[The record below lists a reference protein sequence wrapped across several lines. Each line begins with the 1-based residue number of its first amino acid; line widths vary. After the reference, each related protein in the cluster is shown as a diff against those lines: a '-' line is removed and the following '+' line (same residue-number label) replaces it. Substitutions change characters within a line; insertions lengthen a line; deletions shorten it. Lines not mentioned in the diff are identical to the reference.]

1 MPIRRLLPAAPL
13 PAART
18 TPAPVTMSVPSDI
31 QIAQQAKMRP
41 ITDVAAELDLTPDDL
56 DLYGKYKA
64 KIPLE
69 ISERPARGKLVIV
82 TAINPTAAGEGK
94 TTTSVGL
101 AQAFRRLGKRV
112 ALCVREPSLGP
123 VFGVKGGAA
132 GGGYAQVLPMDD
144 INLHFTG
151 DFHAISSTHAL
162 LAAMLDNHL
171 QQGNA
176 LGIDPRRI
184 TWPRTIDMNDRALRK
199 VIIGLGG
206 PAEGV
211 PREERFVIIPASEI
225 MAIVALASSVK
236 DLEERLARVI
246 VGSTYGAERKPVR
259 AGDLKAAGAMG
270 LLLKD
275 AIRPNLVQT
284 LEGGPAFVHAGPF
297 GNIAHGCNSV
307 IATRSALALADIV
320 VTEAGFGSDL
330 GAEKFF
336 DIKCRSAGLKPE
348 AAVLVATIRAL
359 KLNGGADKKKLG
371 TEDLGAL
378 ERGLPNLDHHIM
390 NVKQFGLPVVVAVNR
405 FTSDSDAELAM
416 VVEAARR
423 AGVRVAMC
431 EVWARGGA
439 GGEELAQQVLGLLDE
454 GSARFAPLYDAALP
468 IREKISIIASRVYG
482 AAGVDYA
489 PKADRNIEYLQS
501 IGLGGTPICMAKTQ
515 YSLSDDASRLGRPTG
530 FRITVNEVYPAAG
543 AGFVVAQCG
552 DIMTM
557 PGLPKEPAAERMS
570 VKPDGSIVGL
580 F

>member
-1 MPIRRLLPAAPL
+1 
-13 PAART
+13 
-18 TPAPVTMSVPSDI
+18 VSVPSDI
-31 QIAQQAKMRP
+31 EIAQQARLRP

-69 ISERPARGKLVIV
+69 ISERPPRGKLVLV

-101 AQAFRRLGKRV
+101 AQAFRRIGKRV
-112 ALCVREPSLGP
+112 ALCIREPSLGP

-225 MAIVALASSVK
+225 MAIVALASSVR
-236 DLEERLARVI
+236 DLEARLSRII
-246 VGSTYGAERKPVR
+246 VGSTYGSDRKPVR

-297 GNIAHGCNSV
+297 GNLAHGCNSV

-336 DIKCRSAGLKPE
+336 NIKCRSAGLEPK

-359 KLNGGADKKKLG
+359 KLNGGAHKSKLSA
-371 TEDLGAL
+371 EDLGAL
-378 ERGLPNLDHHIM
+378 ERGLPNLEHHIL

-405 FTSDSDAELAM
+405 FTSDSDAELKM
-416 VVEAARR
+416 VVDAARR
-423 AGVRVAMC
+423 AGVRVAMN

-439 GGEELAQQVLGLLDE
+439 GGEELAREVIGLLDE
-454 GSARFAPLYDAALP
+454 GSARFAPLYDDQLP
-468 IREKISIIASRVYG
+468 IREKISIVATRVYG
-482 AAGVDYA
+482 AAGVDYS
-489 PKADRNIEYLQS
+489 PKAERNIDYLQS
-501 IGLGGTPICMAKTQ
+501 IGLGTTPVCMAKTQ
-515 YSLSDDASRLGRPTG
+515 YSLSDDATLLGRPTG

-552 DIMTM
+552 DIKTM
-557 PGLPKEPAAERMS
+557 PGLPKEPAAERMA

>member
-1 MPIRRLLPAAPL
+1 
-13 PAART
+13 
-18 TPAPVTMSVPSDI
+18 MSVPSDI
-31 QIAQQAKMRP
+31 EIAQAAKMRP
-41 ITDVAAELDLTPDDL
+41 ITDVAAELGLTPDDL

-69 ISERPARGKLVIV
+69 ISERPIRGKLVLV

-101 AQAFRRLGKRV
+101 AQAFRKIGKRV
-112 ALCVREPSLGP
+112 ALCIREPSLGP

-151 DFHAISSTHAL
+151 DFHAISTTHAL

-225 MAIVALASSVK
+225 MAIVALSSSVK
-236 DLEERLARVI
+236 DLEERLARII
-246 VGSTYGAERKPVR
+246 VGSTYGADRKPVR

-270 LLLKD
+270 MLLKD

-359 KLNGGADKKKLG
+359 KMNGGAHKAKLG
-371 TEDLGAL
+371 VEDLGAL
-378 ERGLPNLDHHIM
+378 ERGLPNLEHHIM

-405 FTSDSDAELAM
+405 FTSDSDAELKM
-416 VVEAARR
+416 VVEAAQR
-423 AGVRVAMC
+423 AGVRVSMN

-439 GGEELAQQVLGLLDE
+439 GGEDLAHQVLGLLEE
-454 GSARFAPLYDAALP
+454 GSAKFAPLYDSTLP

-489 PKADRNIEYLQS
+489 PKADRSIEYLQS

-515 YSLSDDASRLGRPTG
+515 YSLSDDATRLGRPTG
-530 FRITVNEVYPAAG
+530 FRITVNEVYPCAG

-557 PGLPKEPAAERMS
+557 PGLPKEPAAERMAI
-570 VKPDGSIVGL
+570 KPDGSIVGL